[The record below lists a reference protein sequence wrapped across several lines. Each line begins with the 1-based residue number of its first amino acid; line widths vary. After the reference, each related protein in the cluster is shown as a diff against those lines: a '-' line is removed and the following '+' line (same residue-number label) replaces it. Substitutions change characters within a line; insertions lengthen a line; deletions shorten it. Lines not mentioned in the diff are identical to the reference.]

1 MWARSSKQVL
11 CSADQFTSL
20 ASTLGTALAVFRSS
34 SSSKHAIN
42 HTNVPPVVCCDVAAR
57 TVMEEWDE
65 SGPIRPR
72 HLREAYRRMQ
82 LKGKI
87 PSAATYT
94 QKKIFRK

>member
-1 MWARSSKQVL
+1 M
-11 CSADQFTSL
+11 
-20 ASTLGTALAVFRSS
+20 
-34 SSSKHAIN
+34 
-42 HTNVPPVVCCDVAAR
+42 CCDVAAR